1 MPKQIINPKMNM
13 QNLVILAI
21 FLIGSLI
28 LYRMIIGV
36 KTQCIALKNDFEAL
50 RMTQTKKQNN
60 SVVNVFEKNSPVHN
74 DDTISVN
81 SEDIDTIL
89 RKINSEPEKTENM
102 STEGC
107 ITEAHDNDEEVQ
119 SQIRVINTNDKEIFK
134 VIDDEKNGNDDNNDN
149 NDNNDDEFH
158 VDTLEEYTEESLKK
172 KQLGELKSILK
183 KQNKLVKGNKS
194 DLIKTILE

>member
-28 LYRMIIGV
+28 LYRMIVGV
-36 KTQCIALKNDFEAL
+36 RTQCIALKNDFEAL
-50 RMTQTKKQNN
+50 RMTQSKKQN
-60 SVVNVFEKNSPVHN
+60 SAVVNVFEKTSPVHN

-89 RKINSEPEKTENM
+89 RKINSEPENPENM

-107 ITEAHDNDEEVQ
+107 IIEAHDNDEEVE
-119 SQIRVINTNDKEIFK
+119 SQMRVINTNNDDELK
-134 VIDDEKNGNDDNNDN
+134 VIDDENNDN
-149 NDNNDDEFH
+149 NDNDDINDGKNEYP
-158 VDTLEEYTEESLKK
+158 VDALEEYTEESLKK
-172 KQLGELKSILK
+172 KQLGELKNILK
-183 KQNKLVKGNKS
+183 KQNKIVKGNKS
-194 DLIKTILE
+194 ELIKTILE